1 MPGLEKIHLEDALED
16 NPQTRSM
23 VSLFEQ
29 DAGLLRDYI
38 IVLRTHCEKVLSAQK
53 ELASATSNL
62 SQHLR
67 AYENQPFPLDTDSD
81 SVLKT
86 TLREFAS
93 TLDEVSS
100 LQQVCAAQLGDGMLY
115 PLNRFIEADLSDI
128 FTMMEM
134 FASASNEMEQ
144 AVTKFC
150 KCSKKRDS
158 EKVKQDINEEVY
170 MATKKY
176 HQTALHYY
184 ANMNALQYKRKI
196 ALLEPIMGYLHAL
209 RSTFSVGQETLNTAE
224 LETFL
229 NNIGSSVQ
237 GVQTELGLETQKTV
251 ELIDTIEQQSQHLY
265 YAEPPVDMPYI
276 PPNTRLSQ
284 KSGYLF
290 HKTKFA
296 GMVTKWE
303 HVFVYTLGSKLMSI
317 AKGDVAGSVI
327 MELDKNV
334 TVNALESE
342 DRRNVFQVS
351 NGKKTVVLQALNGR
365 ERDEWIA
372 AIHNI
377 AKEVFAN
384 RPLTR
389 QCSKDK
395 TSRQNTVEK
404 SQSVSSEAS
413 SIDGETKGHIQ
424 STSPSTPM
432 ENLLLETPIQFDL
445 FSPAEDRERSQS
457 MDPPQVTTPPD
468 EKSILSDDSGQ
479 DTLTTTPFWEVF
491 AVRFLGS
498 MQVQKDRGDYLVY
511 QTIRHIMAARA
522 IHNIFKTNES
532 HLVITHRTLKILD
545 PSHQAIRALYPLEDV
560 SFWTTHKEN
569 DRLLGFIT
577 RTKTETETKAS
588 FHCHVFE
595 AQPSADEICSA
606 LSKAANIAL
615 TVLLERTLNTNE
627 EQNPEPNANVESTEL
642 QKSENL
648 QQEAVKERT
657 QDSGCEVIPEAG
669 DTK

>member
-38 IVLRTHCEKVLSAQK
+38 IVLRSHCEKVLNAQK
-53 ELASATSNL
+53 ELATATSNL

-67 AYENQPFPLDTDSD
+67 AYENQPFPLDTDPD

-100 LQQVCAAQLGDGMLY
+100 IQQVCAAQLGDGMLY

-144 AVTKFC
+144 VVTKFC

-184 ANMNALQYKRKI
+184 ANMNALQFKRKI
-196 ALLEPIMGYLHAL
+196 ALLEPIIGYLHAL
-209 RSTFSVGQETLNTAE
+209 RSTFSVGQETLNTTE

-229 NNIGSSVQ
+229 NNIDSSVK

-317 AKGDVAGSVI
+317 AK
-327 MELDKNV
+327 
-334 TVNALESE
+334 SE
-342 DRRNVFQVS
+342 CNQIRLVYYLILCITFKS
-351 NGKKTVVLQALNGR
+351 
-365 ERDEWIA
+365 
-372 AIHNI
+372 
-377 AKEVFAN
+377 
-384 RPLTR
+384 PLTAVLPAVLMFVHFPKSS
-389 QCSKDK
+389 SKSIIELSFMDDK
-395 TSRQNTVEK
+395 KGFKEDLRLLEK
-404 SQSVSSEAS
+404 VSSN
-413 SIDGETKGHIQ
+413 
-424 STSPSTPM
+424 M
-432 ENLLLETPIQFDL
+432 
-445 FSPAEDRERSQS
+445 
-457 MDPPQVTTPPD
+457 
-468 EKSILSDDSGQ
+468 
-479 DTLTTTPFWEVF
+479 
-491 AVRFLGS
+491 
-498 MQVQKDRGDYLVY
+498 
-511 QTIRHIMAARA
+511 
-522 IHNIFKTNES
+522 
-532 HLVITHRTLKILD
+532 
-545 PSHQAIRALYPLEDV
+545 
-560 SFWTTHKEN
+560 
-569 DRLLGFIT
+569 
-577 RTKTETETKAS
+577 
-588 FHCHVFE
+588 
-595 AQPSADEICSA
+595 
-606 LSKAANIAL
+606 
-615 TVLLERTLNTNE
+615 
-627 EQNPEPNANVESTEL
+627 
-642 QKSENL
+642 
-648 QQEAVKERT
+648 
-657 QDSGCEVIPEAG
+657 
-669 DTK
+669 

>member
-38 IVLRTHCEKVLSAQK
+38 IVLRTHCEKVLNAQK

-115 PLNRFIEADLSDI
+115 PLNRFIEADLS
-128 FTMMEM
+128 
-134 FASASNEMEQ
+134 EMEQ
-144 AVTKFC
+144 VVTKFC

-209 RSTFSVGQETLNTAE
+209 RSTFSVGQETLNTTE

-290 HKTKFA
+290 HKT
-296 GMVTKWE
+296 
-303 HVFVYTLGSKLMSI
+303 
-317 AKGDVAGSVI
+317 
-327 MELDKNV
+327 
-334 TVNALESE
+334 
-342 DRRNVFQVS
+342 
-351 NGKKTVVLQALNGR
+351 TVVLQALNGR

-413 SIDGETKGHIQ
+413 SIDGEPKGHIQ

-457 MDPPQVTTPPD
+457 MDPPQATTPPD

-627 EQNPEPNANVESTEL
+627 EQNPEPNANVESTDL
-642 QKSENL
+642 QQSENM
-648 QQEAVKERT
+648 QQDAVKEKT